1 MAMSDEEA
9 NKAAVRRYFDEVWVH
24 GNVEFARELFV
35 PGSLL
40 AGADESNVRAMQ
52 HAFSDIHVTIDDL
65 IAEQDKVAARVTFT
79 ATHSGPLFGFP
90 ATGKQAVLSVLY
102 LYTFAEGRIRTAI
115 AESNLLGLLVDLGL
129 LSPPGLQE
137 G

>member
-1 MAMSDEEA
+1 MAISDEEA

-24 GNVEFARELFV
+24 GNVEFAREVFV

-79 ATHSGPLFGFP
+79 ATQSGPLFGFP

>member
-1 MAMSDEEA
+1 MAISDEEA

-102 LYTFAEGRIRTAI
+102 LYTFMEGRIRTAI

>member
-1 MAMSDEEA
+1 
-9 NKAAVRRYFDEVWVH
+9 
-24 GNVEFARELFV
+24 
-35 PGSLL
+35 
-40 AGADESNVRAMQ
+40 MQ
-52 HAFSDIHVTIDDL
+52 HAFSHIHVTIDDL

-102 LYTFAEGRIRTAI
+102 LYTFAEGRIQTVI
-115 AESNLLGLLVDLGL
+115 AESSLLGLLVDLGL

>member
-24 GNVEFARELFV
+24 GNLEFVRELFV

-40 AGADESNVRAMQ
+40 AGADESNARAMQ

-65 IAEQDKVAARVTFT
+65 VAEKDKVAARVTFT
-79 ATHSGPLFGFP
+79 ATHSGPLFGYP
-90 ATGKQAVLSVLY
+90 ATGRQAVLSALY
-102 LYTFAEGRIRTAI
+102 LYTFAEGRVRTAI
-115 AESNLLGLLVDLGL
+115 GESNLLGLLVDLGL
-129 LSPPGLQE
+129 LSPPGLQ
-137 G
+137 